1 VARSEGV
8 GRLTRR
14 GGLGTA
20 GLLGGPLLWLLLFFV
35 VPLFIVAAYSVG
47 LLSLFGTDAGF
58 SLYSWKRLFSSDSVY
73 LGLFFKSVWMALTV
87 SLVVVLLAYPLGYYL
102 ALVVGPRKYV
112 LLLLVIAPFLT
123 SYLLRVLA
131 WRLILGA
138 EGVIN
143 SLLVV
148 TGLRHPDDPVQWLI
162 YSRFTVILVLVYVWV
177 PFVALPI
184 FVTLENLDRAM
195 LEAGGDLGASRWRV
209 FLRVTLPLSLPGVIA
224 AFAFV
229 FIPTIGEF
237 ITPSL
242 VGGTQGTMYGNAVVD
257 LFLKGLDWR
266 TGSVLAMFL
275 VAVVAILTLSLGRF
289 LRGRAVEVV

>member
-1 VARSEGV
+1 M
-8 GRLTRR
+8 
-14 GGLGTA
+14 
-20 GLLGGPLLWLLLFFV
+20 
-35 VPLFIVAAYSVG
+35 
-47 LLSLFGTDAGF
+47 LSLFPTDEGVSF
-58 SLYSWKRLFSSDSVY
+58 YSWKRLLTGDSVY
-73 LGLFFKSVWMALTV
+73 MSLFVRSVVTALIV
-87 SLVVVLLAYPLGYYL
+87 SLIVVVLAYPLGYYL
-102 ALVVGPRKYV
+102 ALVVGKRKYI

-143 SLLVV
+143 SMLELS
-148 TGLRHPDDPVQWLI
+148 GIRGPDDPVQWLI
-162 YSRFTVILVLVYVWV
+162 YSRFTVVLVLVYVWV

-184 FVTLENLDRAM
+184 FVTLENLDPAL

-209 FLRVTLPLSLPGVIA
+209 FRRVTLPLSMPGVIA

-242 VGGTQGTMYGNAVVD
+242 VGGTKGLMYGNAITE

-266 TGSVLAMFL
+266 TGSALALFL
-275 VAVVAILTLSLGRF
+275 VAVVALLTLVFGRF
-289 LRGRAVEVV
+289 MRARAVEVV